1 MDQSEQD
8 CKALRDFEAD
18 KAELEKLEA
27 LLDRFNIFE
36 AVGMERQEIRHSKFL
51 AFLLDPN
58 ESHHMGDAFVK
69 RLLQRA
75 VMDSPSATASITSFE
90 REPWDLKDL
99 SVWRE
104 WRNLDIFMVDEQRK
118 LAVVIE
124 NKIDA
129 GEHGDQ
135 LDRYYEAVRQEY
147 PDYRLLAL
155 YLTLNGDEPSH
166 PGYLPVSYR
175 AVCEILDSIAE
186 RHASIREPDLRTL
199 ITHYTEMLRRHIVGD
214 SEIARL
220 SREIYEKHRRAI
232 DLIVEHRFS
241 LQQEM
246 QEIVTR
252 MIKETEILVYNRK
265 VTVSPKQWISFWLH
279 KWDVSSLMV
288 ADGKKWT
295 GTDRI
300 LLLMFGNHTDSL
312 SLIMQIGP
320 GDEKTRNKLLTMAHN
335 NPTVF
340 EDAPEQLAPFVN
352 TIFSRPILALEFY
365 ERVTDAEREAEI
377 RKNWADFLE
386 NDLPRIDD
394 ALKQEAWIWEPEEPE
409 DSSSGSNRFTWGD
422 GDIAIKRPDE
432 DRE

>member
-8 CKALRDFEAD
+8 RKALRDFEAD
-18 KAELEKLEA
+18 KVELEKLEA

-99 SVWRE
+99 SVWQE

-118 LAVVIE
+118 LAVAIE

-252 MIKETEILVYNRK
+252 MIKETEILVYN
-265 VTVSPKQWISFWLH
+265 SPY
-279 KWDVSSLMV
+279 
-288 ADGKKWT
+288 A
-295 GTDRI
+295 R
-300 LLLMFGNHTDSL
+300 
-312 SLIMQIGP
+312 
-320 GDEKTRNKLLTMAHN
+320 A
-335 NPTVF
+335 
-340 EDAPEQLAPFVN
+340 
-352 TIFSRPILALEFY
+352 
-365 ERVTDAEREAEI
+365 
-377 RKNWADFLE
+377 
-386 NDLPRIDD
+386 
-394 ALKQEAWIWEPEEPE
+394 
-409 DSSSGSNRFTWGD
+409 
-422 GDIAIKRPDE
+422 
-432 DRE
+432 